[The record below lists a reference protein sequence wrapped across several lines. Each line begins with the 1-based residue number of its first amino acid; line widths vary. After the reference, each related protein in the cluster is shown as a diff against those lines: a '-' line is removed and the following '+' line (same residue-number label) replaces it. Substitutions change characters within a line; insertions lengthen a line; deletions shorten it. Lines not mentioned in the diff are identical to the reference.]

1 MPPYVYYEV
10 GIMYVYASVYTR
22 QEKRGKSMKPLER
35 EFHFYLAHQDEL
47 VQQYDG
53 KFLVIVGTTIQGAYN
68 DELEAVQDAAK
79 THEFG
84 TFLIQ
89 KCEPELEIQAY
100 HSRVSFDD
108 AIA

>member
-1 MPPYVYYEV
+1 
-10 GIMYVYASVYTR
+10 
-22 QEKRGKSMKPLER
+22 MKPLER

-47 VQQYDG
+47 VQQYEG
-53 KFLVIVGTTIQGAYN
+53 KFLVIVGTDVLGAYN
-68 DELEAVQDAAK
+68 DELEAVKDSEK

-100 HSRVSFDD
+100 HSRVRFDD

>member
-1 MPPYVYYEV
+1 
-10 GIMYVYASVYTR
+10 
-22 QEKRGKSMKPLER
+22 MKPLER

-47 VQQYDG
+47 VQQYEG
-53 KFLVIVGTTIQGAYN
+53 KFLVIVGTDVLGAYD
-68 DELEAVQDAAK
+68 DELEAIQQAVK

-89 KCEPELEIQAY
+89 KCEAELEIQAY
-100 HSRVSFDD
+100 HSRVSFDE

>member
-1 MPPYVYYEV
+1 
-10 GIMYVYASVYTR
+10 
-22 QEKRGKSMKPLER
+22 MKPLER

-53 KFLVIVGTTIQGAYN
+53 KFLVIVGTTIQGAYD
-68 DELEAVQDAAK
+68 DELDAVKNASQ

-100 HSRVSFDD
+100 HSRVSFDH

>member
-1 MPPYVYYEV
+1 M
-10 GIMYVYASVYTR
+10 T
-22 QEKRGKSMKPLER
+22 QMKPLER

-47 VQQYDG
+47 VQQYEG
-53 KFLVIVGTTIQGAYN
+53 KFLVIVGTDVLGAYD
-68 DELEAVQDAAK
+68 DELEAIQHAVR

-100 HSRVSFDD
+100 HSRVSFDE